1 MLVKR
6 LLVVMFSCVLLAFYI
21 PQTHATAYA
30 ETDYSWLTKKPS
42 KDNDQGKIF
51 QKYIKKFKIQVGSLY
66 KLLAVFL
73 MTAVACATIFTG
85 TSLTVSPSKDK
96 DKRKT
101 WQTKLICILIVLIV
115 FFCMS
120 SIFSI
125 AEKIGKTIFV
135 AQ

>member
-6 LLVVMFSCVLLAFYI
+6 LLVIMFSCVLLAFYI

-42 KDNDQGKIF
+42 KDNDKGKIF
-51 QKYIKKFKIQVGSLY
+51 QKYIKNFKVQARSLY

-85 TSLTVSPSKDK
+85 TSLTISTSN
-96 DKRKT
+96 DKRKA
-101 WQTKLICILIVLIV
+101 WQMKLIYILIVLIV

>member
-6 LLVVMFSCVLLAFYI
+6 LLVIMFSCVLLAFYI

-42 KDNDQGKIF
+42 KDNEQGKMF
-51 QKYIKKFKIQVGSLY
+51 QKYIKKFKVQARSLY

-85 TSLTVSPSKDK
+85 TSLTVSTSN
-96 DKRKT
+96 DKRKA
-101 WQTKLICILIVLIV
+101 WQMKLIYILIVLIV

>member
-1 MLVKR
+1 MMLVKR

-73 MTAVACATIFTG
+73 TTAVACATIFTG

-96 DKRKT
+96 RKT

-115 FFCMS
+115 FFSMA

>member
-73 MTAVACATIFTG
+73 TTAVACATIFTG
-85 TSLTVSPSKDK
+85 TSLTVSQSK

-115 FFCMS
+115 FFSMAA
-120 SIFSI
+120 IFSI

>member
-6 LLVVMFSCVLLAFYI
+6 LLVIMFSCVLLAFYI

-42 KDNDQGKIF
+42 KDNEQGKMF
-51 QKYIKKFKIQVGSLY
+51 QKYIKKFKVQARSLY

-85 TSLTVSPSKDK
+85 TSLTVSTSN
-96 DKRKT
+96 DKRKA
-101 WQTKLICILIVLIV
+101 WQMKLIYILIVLIV

-135 AQ
+135 TQ

>member
-1 MLVKR
+1 
-6 LLVVMFSCVLLAFYI
+6 MFSCVLLAFYI

-42 KDNDQGKIF
+42 KDNEQGKMF
-51 QKYIKKFKIQVGSLY
+51 QKYIKKFKVQARSLY

-85 TSLTVSPSKDK
+85 TSLTVSTSN
-96 DKRKT
+96 DKRKA
-101 WQTKLICILIVLIV
+101 WQMKLIYILIVLIV

>member
-6 LLVVMFSCVLLAFYI
+6 LLVIMFSCVLLAFYI

-42 KDNDQGKIF
+42 KDNEQGKMF
-51 QKYIKKFKIQVGSLY
+51 QKYIKKFKVQARSLY

-85 TSLTVSPSKDK
+85 TSLTVSTSN
-96 DKRKT
+96 DKRKA
-101 WQTKLICILIVLIV
+101 WQMKLIYILIVLIV

-120 SIFSI
+120 SIFLLRKKL
-125 AEKIGKTIFV
+125 EKQFL
-135 AQ
+135 